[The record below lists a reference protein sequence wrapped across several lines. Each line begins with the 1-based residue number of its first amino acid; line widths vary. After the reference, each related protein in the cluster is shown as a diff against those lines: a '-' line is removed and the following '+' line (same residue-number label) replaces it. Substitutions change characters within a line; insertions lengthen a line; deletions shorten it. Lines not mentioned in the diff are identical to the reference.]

1 MQCEAQEPDA
11 PPLPGVE
18 QVDESGGPAGQ
29 VTTSDQAIHPV
40 LQGRLHPLTLL
51 FAFYT
56 SIRKLLLPMIPLLFV
71 GNRTVLGLLIMLT
84 AGSIIT
90 RALVRYFTFSYRI
103 EGGELITRQGVFE
116 RTERHIPLERVQEV
130 RIEQGVLHR
139 LFGVVEATVETA
151 GGQGPE
157 AQLSVLSR
165 SEAERLR
172 HAVFTGAPRR
182 VAQAVSVA
190 APADSIQL
198 HSLALR
204 DLMLAGLT
212 SNHLV
217 SALVLVG
224 TLWAFVD
231 DVLPQNFY
239 ERVATSVEQAVE
251 GMLQQGAA
259 AAVAVAAVGLVA
271 LFIVGALASI
281 IGTVVLFYGFT
292 LSQVGEDLRRSYGL
306 FTRRSSSL
314 PRRRIQVLEV
324 RETLL
329 RRLFRLASLR
339 ADTAGGGG
347 QNREEK
353 KGGRDVLLPIAG
365 RDEADALV
373 KAIFPDLEPG
383 PLKWIRVSK
392 LAIIRGAAKGAL
404 ACVIAAGGMYWYQG
418 GIAGLWPL
426 LFIPVV
432 VCGSALG
439 HRHLG
444 YHLEESYF
452 RTRRGWPGRST
463 HIVPIR
469 NAQAIAVRQSPLDR
483 TLGLATLVVDTAGQ
497 SYTGGG
503 PRIGNIPL
511 DEARRL
517 AKRLGHGAAATRYR
531 W

>member
-1 MQCEAQEPDA
+1 MQYDAQEPDA
-11 PPLPGVE
+11 TPLAGGE
-18 QVDESGGPAGQ
+18 QVDAAGGPGENQPALDRA
-29 VTTSDQAIHPV
+29 VLPL

-51 FAFYT
+51 FAFYS
-56 SIRKLLLPMIPLLFV
+56 SIRKLLIPIIPLLFV
-71 GNRTVLGLLIMLT
+71 GNRTVLGMLVVVML
-84 AGSIIT
+84 GSIIT

-103 EGGELITRQGVFE
+103 ESGELITRQGIFE

-139 LFGVVEATVETA
+139 LLGVVEATVETA

-172 HAVFTGAPRR
+172 HAVVTAAPRR
-182 VAQAVSVA
+182 VAQPIAVEA
-190 APADSIQL
+190 APASVLL
-198 HSLALR
+198 HRLELR
-204 DLMLAGLT
+204 DLVLAGLT

-231 DVLPQNFY
+231 DLLPRTFY
-239 ERVATSVEQAVE
+239 ERMTASVEQAAE
-251 GMLQQGAA
+251 GMVRQGAA
-259 AAVAVAAVGLVA
+259 AAIVAAVVGVMA
-271 LFIVGALASI
+271 LFLVGALASI

-329 RRLFRLASLR
+329 RRVFRLASLR

-353 KGGRDVLLPIAG
+353 KGGRDVLLPIAR

-373 KAIFPDLEPG
+373 RVIFPDLEPG
-383 PLKWIRVSK
+383 PLKWVRVSR
-392 LAIIRGAAKGAL
+392 LAIIRGAATGAI
-404 ACVIAAGGMYWYQG
+404 ACLIAAGGMYWYQG
-418 GIAGLWPL
+418 GVAGLWPL

-432 VCGSALG
+432 ICGSTLG
-439 HRHLG
+439 HRNLG
-444 YHLEESYF
+444 YHLEECYF

-483 TLGLATLVVDTAGQ
+483 RLGLATLVMDTAGQ

-503 PRIGNIPL
+503 PRISNIPL

-517 AKRLGHGAAATRYR
+517 AKSLAHRAAATRYR

>member
-1 MQCEAQEPDA
+1 MQYDAPEPDSRLA
-11 PPLPGVE
+11 GVDQVEEPGGLDHNLPALERPVPLL
-18 QVDESGGPAGQ
+18 
-29 VTTSDQAIHPV
+29 

-56 SIRKLLLPMIPLLFV
+56 SIRRLILPMIPLLFV
-71 GNRTVLGLLIMLT
+71 GNRTVLGFLVVLMG
-84 AGSIIT
+84 GSIIT

-103 EGGELITRQGVFE
+103 EAGELITRQGIFE

-165 SEAERLR
+165 QEAERLR
-172 HAVFTGAPRR
+172 QAVVTGAPRR
-182 VAQAVSVA
+182 AAQPAAVAT
-190 APADSIQL
+190 PDSSLL
-198 HSLALR
+198 HRLDLR
-204 DLMLAGLT
+204 DLVLAGVT

-231 DVLPQNFY
+231 DVLPRNFY
-239 ERVATSVEQAVE
+239 ERLAASVEQAAE
-251 GMLQQGAA
+251 GMVRQGAA
-259 AAVAVAAVGLVA
+259 AAIAAAVVGIVA
-271 LFIVGALASI
+271 LFIVGAMASV
-281 IGTVVLFYGFT
+281 IGSVVLFYGFT
-292 LSQVGEDLRRSYGL
+292 LSQTGEDLRRSYGL

-329 RRLFRLASLR
+329 RRIFSLASLR

-347 QNREEK
+347 QNREES
-353 KGGRDVLLPIAG
+353 KGGRDVLLPVAR
-365 RDEADALV
+365 RDDADALLKV
-373 KAIFPDLEPG
+373 IFPDLEAG
-383 PLKWIRVSK
+383 PLNWVRVSK
-392 LAIIRGAAKGAL
+392 LAIIRGALIGSL
-404 ACVIAAGGMYWYQG
+404 ACLIVAGGMYWYQG
-418 GIAGLWPL
+418 GAAGLWPL
-426 LFIPVV
+426 LFIPLVIW
-432 VCGSALG
+432 GSALG
-439 HRHLG
+439 HRNLG
-444 YHLEESYF
+444 YHVEEGYF

-483 TLGLATLVVDTAGQ
+483 RLGLATLVVDTAGQ

-511 DEARRL
+511 DEARTL
-517 AKRLGHGAAATRYR
+517 AKSLASRAAATRYR